1 MEVNKPEEMV
11 EEMEKAGIERSDA
24 VMIACLLEM
33 RNKK

>member
-1 MEVNKPEEMV
+1 MEVNTPEDMV

>member
-1 MEVNKPEEMV
+1 MEVSKPEDIV